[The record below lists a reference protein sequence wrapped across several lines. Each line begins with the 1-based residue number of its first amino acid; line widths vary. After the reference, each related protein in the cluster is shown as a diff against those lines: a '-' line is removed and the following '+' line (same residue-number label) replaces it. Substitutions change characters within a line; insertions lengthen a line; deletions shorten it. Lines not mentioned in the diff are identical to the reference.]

1 VQQLG
6 APGFYHIVARYGYA
20 QRIQQGP
27 EFVKVAN
34 SAHIPHFTIGTS
46 DGRQCCRVQQ
56 RPRLK
61 TLCGVESFM
70 QSSHYDYV
78 M

>member
-27 EFVKVAN
+27 EFVKVASLDTQFDMKAAN
-34 SAHIPHFTIGTS
+34 LTLPCRTTMTCPACSAVWHMASALIH
-46 DGRQCCRVQQ
+46 DG
-56 RPRLK
+56 
-61 TLCGVESFM
+61 G
-70 QSSHYDYV
+70 
-78 M
+78 